1 MLKHKYTL
9 TFSLYSLIY
18 TAFLGTNSLSRTL
31 TPSPSTMAID
41 QFKGQPR
48 LPKFALPKRYDI
60 KLNPDLVSCKF
71 SGLVSIDV
79 DVVSPTKFL
88 VLNAADLDID
98 SKSLSF
104 IPNSTSQVFLSE
116 I

>member
-1 MLKHKYTL
+1 
-9 TFSLYSLIY
+9 
-18 TAFLGTNSLSRTL
+18 
-31 TPSPSTMAID
+31 MAID